1 MRGDSGYL
9 YGGKRMEYDLT
20 LNISRF
26 THHASRITFHAS
38 RFTHHV
44 SRFALLVVL
53 LGCVVGL
60 QRQGRT
66 APAERGVDP
75 IGDASGG
82 D

>member
-1 MRGDSGYL
+1 MSLPLGFLLLYWFIGSLISTRYL

-26 THHASRITFHAS
+26 TRLLTFRADNCAA
-38 RFTHHV
+38 RLRGWV
-44 SRFALLVVL
+44 
-53 LGCVVGL
+53 

>member
-26 THHASRITFHAS
+26 T
-38 RFTHHV
+38 
-44 SRFALLVVL
+44 LLYVVL
-53 LGCVVGL
+53 LGLRGWV

>member
-26 THHASRITFHAS
+26 TFHAS
-38 RFTHHV
+38 RFTL
-44 SRFALLVVL
+44 SRFMGRAADCAARLRGWV
-53 LGCVVGL
+53 